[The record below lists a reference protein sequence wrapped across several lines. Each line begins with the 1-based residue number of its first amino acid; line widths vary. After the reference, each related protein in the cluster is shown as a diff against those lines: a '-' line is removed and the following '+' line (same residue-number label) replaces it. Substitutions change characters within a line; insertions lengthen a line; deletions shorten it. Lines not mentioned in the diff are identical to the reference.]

1 MSSSRLSWLFSVLN
15 AENYAM
21 MVGIVVLTT
30 EELSIVEGSFLGLEV
45 IALFRMVEADEAW
58 QQHLR
63 SRAE

>member
-1 MSSSRLSWLFSVLN
+1 
-15 AENYAM
+15 M

-63 SRAE
+63 SRAEWGHMAHFLYLFVDFFILTI